1 MYFYAICGEA
11 ATTLIRKD
19 NLFILPESFLRRGE
33 LIRICC
39 GAFIAPAGTEGY
51 YFLPRRK
58 NSPGCA
64 LVSFLQREDMEDVI
78 TEPVISMFAVN
89 NENGCWVVVPD
100 RSYRYSL
107 RVRVKENLYSV
118 QLQIDPSSQPIDGD
132 FTLRLLELPSHTD
145 YNGVAEALRQHWFDT
160 GFARPLAEKCRER
173 PELEYARKYPLIRIR
188 MGWKPA
194 PAQVLHQTPK
204 NEPPMHVACTFARV
218 RDIADELKRQGVE
231 GAELSLVGWNIRGH
245 DGRWPQIFPV
255 EEALGGE
262 EELKK
267 TIAHCQALGYRIT
280 CHTNSMDHYEI
291 ADTFRTKDL
300 ARDAHGKTFHGG
312 IWAGGYCY
320 RACPDTQLRY
330 AKADLPRVAQLGF
343 RGLHYID
350 VLSIIEP
357 DVCFHRAHVSSFRQS
372 VARSREIMALA
383 QAQFGGFASE
393 GCMDFTLS
401 HLDFSL
407 YNSFGDFFDAPTGI
421 CDSYVPVDLF
431 LHGIVLSNA
440 YTAIVNPSVKSPKAQ
455 VTMPLLGSRPAFYL
469 YSKFVSTD
477 NNWMGQED
485 LTCDG
490 EEDLRAGVAA
500 IKRACENYA
509 FFADRQLHF
518 IRSYTREETYAE
530 TVYDDGVRV
539 VVNLTDE
546 PVCYEGHT
554 LAPYGFFLCK
564 FFVNHFME
572 LR

>member
-1 MYFYAICGEA
+1 MYFYAICGETA
-11 ATTLIRKD
+11 SPLIRKD
-19 NLFILPESFLRRGE
+19 NLYILPEAFLRRSE
-33 LIRICC
+33 PIRICC
-39 GAFIAPAGTEGY
+39 GAFTTPAGTEGY
-51 YFLPRRK
+51 YFLPRHRHF
-58 NSPGCA
+58 PGCS
-64 LVSFLQREDMEDVI
+64 LTNFLHREDMEDVI
-78 TEPVISMFAVN
+78 VEPVISMFAVN

-100 RSYRYSL
+100 RSYQYTL
-107 RVRVKENLYSV
+107 HVRVKEDLYSV

-132 FTLRLLELPSHTD
+132 FTLRLLQLPAHAD
-145 YNGVAEALRQHWFDT
+145 YNQVAEALRQHWFAI

-194 PAQVLHQTPK
+194 PAQVLHQTPE
-204 NEPPMHVACTFARV
+204 NEPHMHVACTFARV

-262 EELKK
+262 EELRK
-267 TIAHCQALGYRIT
+267 TIAHCQALGYYIT

-291 ADTFRTKDL
+291 ADTFRTEDL
-300 ARDAHGKTFHGG
+300 ARDAQGNIFHGG
-312 IWAGGYCY
+312 NWAGGYCY

-330 AKADLPRVAQLGF
+330 AKAYLPRIAQLGF
-343 RGLHYID
+343 HGLHYID

-357 DVCFHRAHVSSFRQS
+357 NICFHRAHVSSFRHS
-372 VARSREIMALA
+372 IARSREIMALA

-407 YNSFGDFFDAPTGI
+407 YNSFGNFFDAPTGI
-421 CDSYVPVDLF
+421 CDSYIPVDLF
-431 LHGIVLSNA
+431 LHGIILSNA
-440 YTAIVNPSVKSPKAQ
+440 YTATVNPTVKSPKSQ
-455 VTMPLLGSRPAFYL
+455 VTMPLLGSRPAFYF
-469 YSKFVSTD
+469 YSKFTSGG

-485 LTCDG
+485 LTCDH
-490 EEDLRAGVAA
+490 EDDLCSSVSA
-500 IKRACENYA
+500 IRRGCEAYT

-518 IRSYTREETYAE
+518 IRSYTRAETVAE

-539 VVNLTDE
+539 IVNLTDT
-546 PVCYEGHT
+546 PDRFEGRT
-554 LAPYGFFLCK
+554 LTPYGYLVFS
-564 FFVNHFME
+564 
-572 LR
+572 